1 MKISLFASRTVR
13 AVLFTLLACGMV
25 FFNACAVS
33 ETSIDDVGNQFQ
45 EGLQGRGR
53 IVPNDPTSDSF
64 GPTYQ

>member
-1 MKISLFASRTVR
+1 MKISLFSCRILRVALVAAFVAS
-13 AVLFTLLACGMV
+13 LFFLNG
-25 FFNACAVS
+25 CAVS
-33 ETSIDDVGNQFQ
+33 ETSIDEVGTQFQ